1 MGPKKKTGKDQE
13 DDTSTRDLLSIY
25 KKSCKELEIPI
36 CKIFETKLLEVLDDE
51 GHLPEILINEKIG
64 EFGARAIFNALM
76 RTK

>member
-1 MGPKKKTGKDQE
+1 MGPKKKAGKDQE
-13 DDTSTRDLLSIY
+13 EDTSTRDLLSLY
-25 KKSCKELEIPI
+25 KKFCKELEIPI

-51 GHLPEILINEKIG
+51 VHLPEMLINEKIG